1 MKLYGY
7 FRSSASYRARI
18 ALNFKG
24 VAYESVAVDLR
35 APVSAQRTA
44 QFLALNPE
52 GLVPVLV
59 DGDTVLRQSLAIIEY
74 LEETHPAPPLLPQA
88 PAARAQVRALT
99 LAIACDIHPLNNLR
113 VLNYLRDPLAHG
125 DADVH
130 AWYAHWIAR
139 GFTALEQEVRDL
151 SGDGRHMFGN
161 AVTARGCLHRA
172 ADGQRAARAL
182 RRRTLSA
189 AAGDLR
195 APGEPARLRP
205 RGPAGA
211 VTTVR
216 RAVRAVTSAAA
227 CAAGTSRSRRE
238 TASAGPRWRRP

>member
-1 MKLYGY
+1 MAMKLYGY

-24 VAYESVAVDLR
+24 VAYESAAVDLR

-52 GLVPVLV
+52 GLVPVLRRWRYR
-59 DGDTVLRQSLAIIEY
+59 GAASRSPSSSTSRRRTRRRRCCRARRRQ
-74 LEETHPAPPLLPQA
+74 
-88 PAARAQVRALT
+88 RAQVRALT

-125 DADVH
+125 DAEVN

-161 AVTARGCLHRA
+161 AVTLADVFMVPQMANARRL
-172 ADGQRAARAL
+172 QL

-189 AAGDLR
+189 RCGRSARTWRALPAFARAAPQAQPQR
-195 APGEPARLRP
+195 VEP
-205 RGPAGA
+205 RGYGGGG
-211 VTTVR
+211 VR
-216 RAVRAVTSAAA
+216 RRNVT
-227 CAAGTSRSRRE
+227 
-238 TASAGPRWRRP
+238 